1 MEGVN
6 RFGMAG
12 SSDLR
17 EPSLESAGAAA
28 FTQRLEH
35 GNPRFH
41 FAVFRVQPLDVVE
54 QRGKGDGGRWAA
66 VAETPLEGSNSNAD
80 RPPSRRHCVPAWM
93 GSADG

>member
-41 FAVFRVQPLDVVE
+41 LAIFCVQPLDVVE
-54 QRGKGDGGRWAA
+54 HEGRATAAGG
-66 VAETPLEGSNSNAD
+66 
-80 RPPSRRHCVPAWM
+80 PPSRRRR
-93 GSADG
+93 